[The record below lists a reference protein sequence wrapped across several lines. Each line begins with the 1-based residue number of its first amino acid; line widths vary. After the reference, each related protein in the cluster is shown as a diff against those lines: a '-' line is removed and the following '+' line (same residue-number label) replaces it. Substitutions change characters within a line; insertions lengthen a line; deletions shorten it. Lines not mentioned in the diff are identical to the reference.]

1 VSQMAKFSSITRNIN
16 TVLVFMAGI
25 FLIAMIVLTCANIFS
40 RLFWLPIR
48 GTYELM
54 GFMGAVVASFA
65 LGYTQIKRGHIAVN
79 ILVNRFSEKTQR
91 ILNGVNHTICM
102 AFFALAAWKIFEKA
116 VTIKNTG
123 EVTETLRMM
132 YHPFVYGVAIGCAV
146 LALVF
151 FVDVVNALNPK
162 KDRSLT

>member
-1 VSQMAKFSSITRNIN
+1 MTRFHKITRYTSN
-16 TVLVFMAGI
+16 VLVFIAGI

-40 RLFWLPIR
+40 RLFWIPVR

-79 ILVNRFSEKTQR
+79 ILVNSFSEKTQR
-91 ILNGVNHTICM
+91 ILNGVNHTVCM
-102 AFFALAAWKIFEKA
+102 VFFSLAAWKISEKA
-116 VTIKNTG
+116 TTIKNTG
-123 EVTETLRMM
+123 EVTETLRIV

-151 FVDVVNALNPK
+151 FADIVKVLNPK
-162 KDRSLT
+162 KDRSVP